1 METKKI
7 PISEVPQNVKHVIKE
22 AILDMEQ
29 ALKIIANEGLRTYTD
44 SNIKKFNLFLGM
56 NEWDMFVVVELA
68 SYFSRTAKDVWL
80 YSNHPATK
88 TIIKEYETVLN
99 YLNNQ
104 FDITYQDGEMV
115 MVNEPIEELKK
126 RIKKKE

>member
-7 PISEVPQNVKHVIKE
+7 PISEVPQNVKHVLKE

-29 ALKIIANEGLRTYTD
+29 ALKSTAHEGLRTYTD
-44 SNIKKFNLFLGM
+44 SNIKKFKIFLGM
-56 NEWDMFVVVELA
+56 NEWDIFVVVELA
-68 SYFSRTAKDVWL
+68 SYFSRTVKNINL

-88 TIIKEYETVLN
+88 EIIKEYEAVLN
-99 YLNNQ
+99 YINSQ
-104 FDITYQDGEMV
+104 FDITYQDGEMM
-115 MVNEPIEELKK
+115 MVSEPIEELKK

>member
-7 PISEVPQNVKHVIKE
+7 PINEVPQNVKHVLRE

-29 ALKIIANEGLRTYTD
+29 ALKRTIHEGLRTYTD
-44 SNIKKFNLFLGM
+44 SNIKKFKLFLGM

-68 SYFSRTAKDVWL
+68 SYFSRTAKNVKL
-80 YSNHPATK
+80 YSNNPATK
-88 TIIKEYETVLN
+88 TIIKEYETVLT
-99 YLNNQ
+99 YLNSQ

-126 RIKKKE
+126 RTKKE